1 MSRKTI
7 LSVTTA
13 TVLSFAATAQAQGL
27 PVQQVPGGA
36 DAVYAD
42 VTVTSGPTVNLSQ
55 VAPADTL
62 AAPAGYGQI
71 GQPVYGVNP
80 AATPLNQY
88 GVQQAAP
95 IAQGYGQITNVQP
108 MAIPSIGGNVSA
120 VVPQT
125 ATAYTTTTIQP
136 APIVASQ
143 QAQNYTPTYYYYYY
157 QQPYQVT
164 QMAAPV
170 VYVDPS
176 AVAASQSGY
185 ANQFGPMT
193 NARGEMG
200 HVRYPYYSYRR
211 PWYFPGQPSFNVTI
225 DGPVW

>member
-7 LSVTTA
+7 LSVATA
-13 TVLSFAATAQAQGL
+13 AALSFAASAQAQGL
-27 PVQQVPGGA
+27 PVQQIPGGA

-42 VTVTSGPTVNLSQ
+42 VTVASGPTVNLAQ
-55 VAPADTL
+55 LAPAQT
-62 AAPAGYGQI
+62 AGPVGY
-71 GQPVYGVNP
+71 GQPVYDANLAP
-80 AATPLNQY
+80 AAANPY
-88 GVQQAAP
+88 GVPQAAP
-95 IAQGYGQITNVQP
+95 FGQGYGQITNVQP
-108 MAIPSIGGNVSA
+108 MAIPAIGGSVSA
-120 VVPQT
+120 VVPQA

-136 APIVASQ
+136 APVVAGQ

-170 VYVDPS
+170 VYVDPA
-176 AVAASQSGY
+176 AVAAAQSGY

-193 NARGEMG
+193 NARGESG

-211 PWYFPGQPSFNVTI
+211 PWFFPGQPSFNVTI